1 MKKIIGVIIAL
12 LLVVGAL
19 FFFVFSPLS
28 ESGED
33 MNTETAE
40 SGENNSTDSQ
50 EEEST
55 EKETTE
61 ESAEEQKEES
71 TEESEESTEEQAT
84 GEQSSEESD
93 QASSTEGETT
103 EDNTSEEAT
112 KEESTKA
119 SNKSS
124 NSNNYTAA
132 EQCIMSELTECQGVS
147 VSSQFQAYKDLVAD
161 GTLPQAPGSGC
172 LACAVKYSFEEKYG
186 ESRDIEAQPSDGG
199 TEDVYTGSP
208 EALVS
213 EYLFSL
219 PAYYNGANELT
230 LNYLLPESNAYNQLT
245 ANKASGDFRDHMTYT
260 VFIETV
266 EPVTNNEYNVYAYRE
281 YSHENSGGVYE
292 AYVRYNIAQKDGRY
306 YITDYTELR
315 NVPVQ

>member
-19 FFFVFSPLS
+19 FFFIFNPLS
-28 ESGED
+28 DSGED

-40 SGENNSTDSQ
+40 SGENNSADSQ

-55 EKETTE
+55 E
-61 ESAEEQKEES
+61 EQKDDS
-71 TEESEESTEEQAT
+71 SEESEESTEEQAS
-84 GEQSSEESD
+84 GEQSSEESN
-93 QASSTEGETT
+93 QASSTEKETT
-103 EDNTSEEAT
+103 EDNTSEESA

-119 SNKSS
+119 
-124 NSNNYTAA
+124 SNNYTAA

-186 ESRDIEAQPSDGG
+186 ESKDIEAQPSEDG

-230 LNYLLPESNAYNQLT
+230 LNYLLPGSNAYNQLT
-245 ANKASGDFRDHMTYT
+245 ANKSSGDFRDHMTYT

-292 AYVRYNIAQKDGRY
+292 AYVRYNVVQKDDRY
-306 YITDYTELR
+306 FITDYTELS